1 MQNWVR
7 ELKEHPAVKDGTVQ
21 LTVFDGN
28 YDALTQNNQIENMV
42 TQRYDAILFVPIDT
56 KAGVGTRQ
64 GRHEQRR
71 GGHRLHESSHAS
83 TYVGNDDVEGG
94 RLQAQAMVD
103 KLNGKGN
110 VVIIQ
115 ARLASQPRSTGKKA
129 SWKCWANTRTSR
141 SSKRKP
147 PTGTAPRP

>member
-1 MQNWVR
+1 MKVATSFAAVAALTLLASSITLAADGKTYKVGAAVYGLKGQFMQNWVR

-56 KAGVGTRQ
+56 KAGVGTVKQ
-64 GRHEQRR
+64 AM
-71 GGHRLHESSHAS
+71 SNDVVVIAS
-83 TYVGNDDVEGG
+83 NTKVADASVPYVGNDDVEGG

-103 KLNGKGN
+103 KL
-110 VVIIQ
+110 
-115 ARLASQPRSTGKKA
+115 
-129 SWKCWANTRTSR
+129 
-141 SSKRKP
+141 
-147 PTGTAPRP
+147 